1 MLRSTFLV
9 AYSLSSYLAFLV
21 VFLYFI
27 GFVGG
32 LPLPTAVD
40 SGPAAP
46 AGEALLIDLALLAL
60 FGVQH
65 SVMARASF
73 KRAWTRVIPAV
84 LERSTFVLASSL
96 ALAVIVWQWR
106 PIAQP
111 VVWDVTGAGAWL
123 LHALFWAGW
132 AVMLASSF
140 MINHFELFGLSQVC
154 TEVLNLREP
163 TGGFRTPLLYRY
175 VRHPLYVGLLIAFWA
190 APRMTAGHLLFAAGF
205 TAYIL
210 IGIWFEERD
219 LIVQFGTR
227 YADYRRRVGMLLPR
241 RGQVT

>member
-1 MLRSTFLV
+1 MLRSFFFV
-9 AYSLSSYLAFLV
+9 AYSLFSYLAFLA

-32 LPLPTAVD
+32 LPLPTTVD
-40 SGPAAP
+40 SGPDAP
-46 AGEALLIDLALLAL
+46 AGAALLVDLALLAM

-73 KRAWTRVIPAV
+73 KRAWTRVVPAV

-111 VVWDVTGAGAWL
+111 VVWDASGAGAL
-123 LHALFWAGW
+123 VLQVVFWTGW

-140 MINHFELFGLSQVC
+140 MINHFELFGLSQVA

-163 TGGFRTPLLYRY
+163 ATGFRTPLLYRY

-210 IGIWFEERD
+210 VGIWFEERD
-219 LIVQFGTR
+219 LIAQFGHR
-227 YADYRRRVGMLLPR
+227 YANYRRRVGMLLPR
-241 RGQVT
+241 RGEA